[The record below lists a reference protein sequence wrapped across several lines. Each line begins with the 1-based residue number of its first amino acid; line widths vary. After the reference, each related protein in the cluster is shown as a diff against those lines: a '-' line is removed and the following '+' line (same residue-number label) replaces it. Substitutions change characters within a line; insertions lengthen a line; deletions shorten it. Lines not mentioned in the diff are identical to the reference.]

1 MVRYSTH
8 KVMNCFLVRGKDEEL
23 EVVREFKY
31 LEFNVLM
38 GGKRQAEENH
48 RVIGKKKLPVKKQ

>member
-1 MVRYSTH
+1 
-8 KVMNCFLVRGKDEEL
+8 MNCFLVRGKDEEL